1 MAILLVWQC
10 IALREIKSVNK
21 TTREKKNTFEDVSAK
36 SPLSLS
42 LPPFFSS
49 FLQLR
54 HYCLPA
60 RFSMYVQ
67 RRKQN
72 EEVPEHSFLF
82 LRVRRT

>member
-21 TTREKKNTFEDVSAK
+21 TTKEKRNTFEDVSAK

-42 LPPFFSS
+42 LPPFLS

-67 RRKQN
+67 RRKKN
-72 EEVPEHSFLF
+72 EVPEHSFLF